1 MTRIRINDVEFD
13 GAYINI
19 HKPNGVIYDVDIRDS
34 GLYRDV
40 MGYDTFEAYCKE
52 RWDFSRR
59 NAYYLIDAAEVIG
72 NVKRA
77 SQTDNIPSSI
87 RQTVPLARLEPDQQ
101 RTAWAKAVETAPE
114 GYYENF

>member
-52 RWDFSRR
+52 RWDMSRR
-59 NAYYLIDAAEVIG
+59 HAYRLMESFSVVDAIKCDQLVTPATE
-72 NVKRA
+72 
-77 SQTDNIPSSI
+77 SQT
-87 RQTVPLARLEPDQQ
+87 RPLARLEPDQQ
-101 RTAWAKAVETAPE
+101 RTAWQRAVETAPE